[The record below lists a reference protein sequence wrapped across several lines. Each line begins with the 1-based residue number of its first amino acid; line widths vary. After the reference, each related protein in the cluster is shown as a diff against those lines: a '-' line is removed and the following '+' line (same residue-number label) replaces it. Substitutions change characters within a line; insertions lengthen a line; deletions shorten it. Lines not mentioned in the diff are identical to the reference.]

1 MAASKSTVSSFLVSS
16 HEGANSVDNILT
28 TQRIDPILTP
38 GQIATHVH
46 SGAQGSP
53 SVCHSIYLFHSV
65 VGGSNFG
72 LDFTSSGVLRNSSC
86 TSVPIREDKSNY
98 WYPVRAFEWQNGTF
112 SLVDG
117 NSVMYV
123 SYYLFSDEVNSTTPF
138 PDDFR
143 MISGD
148 PNLRAFDPASFAQQ
162 AVTYLCLQAGGAS
175 ARFNELP
182 HAACSNGIRSQ
193 INFPSCWDGENVDSD
208 DHRSHVA
215 FLSTGPDNGTCN
227 DPAYPYTLP
236 RIFMEA
242 SCIFASVYWI
252 TQVWDPFRAQSYS
265 PDQPFVFSNGDPTG
279 YGYHADFVNGWEPAA
294 LQYVLDY
301 CHCNPYGDPSCCVAQ
316 GLFTFDQ
323 EAKCYITDS
332 VEEKVKGTL
341 DTLPGANPVQAPCYE
356 DYIATST
363 PAIVAP
369 VYAYDGGE
377 NPVYTAGDGSRAA
390 RPTVTVAHAA
400 SYASVAQAA
409 QGTCIYNGAVYTAVR
424 VGWMMSAGVLGITYL
439 LI

>member
-1 MAASKSTVSSFLVSS
+1 MLICASRYVLPFLALLGVLRPHALAYFLMAA
-16 HEGANSVDNILT
+16 NNILT

-38 GQIATHVH
+38 GQVATHVH
-46 SGAQGSP
+46 SGAHGSP
-53 SVCHSIYLFHSV
+53 PVCDQTHLCHPV

-72 LDFTSSGVLRNSSC
+72 LDSTSSDVLRNSSC

-98 WYPVRAFEWQNGTF
+98 WYPNGTF

-117 NSVMYV
+117 NPVMYV

-138 PDDFR
+138 PDDV
-143 MISGD
+143 SD

-175 ARFNELP
+175 ARSNELP
-182 HAACSNGIRSQ
+182 RGACSNGIRSQ
-193 INFPSCWDGENVDSD
+193 INFPSCWDGENLDSK

-227 DPAYPYTLP
+227 DPAFPYTLP
-236 RIFMEA
+236 RIFME
-242 SCIFASVYWI
+242 VYWI
-252 TQVWDPFRAQSYS
+252 TQVWDAFRLQSYS
-265 PDQPFVFSNGDPTG
+265 PEQPFVFSNGDPTG

-294 LQYVLDY
+294 LKNALDY

-341 DTLPGANPVQAPCYE
+341 DRLPGANPVQAPCYE
-356 DYIATST
+356 DYVATST

-369 VYAYDGGE
+369 VYAYDGAE
-377 NPVYTAGDGSRAA
+377 NPVYTAVDGAKVA

-400 SYASVAQAA
+400 RSASVAQAA

-424 VGWMMSAGVLGITYL
+424 AGWMMSIGILWVVYQLT
-439 LI
+439 

>member
-1 MAASKSTVSSFLVSS
+1 MLIFASRNVLLALALLGVLRPHALAYFLMAA
-16 HEGANSVDNILT
+16 NNILT

-38 GQIATHVH
+38 GQVATHVH

-53 SVCHSIYLFHSV
+53 SII
-65 VGGSNFG
+65 GGSNFG
-72 LDFTSSGVLRNSSC
+72 LDSTSSDVLRNSSC

-98 WYPVRAFEWQNGTF
+98 WYPNGTF

-117 NSVMYV
+117 NPVIID
-123 SYYLFSDEVNSTTPF
+123 YLFSDEANSTTRF
-138 PDDFR
+138 PDDV
-143 MISGD
+143 SD
-148 PNLRAFDPASFAQQ
+148 PNLRTFDASSFAQQ

-182 HAACSNGIRSQ
+182 RGACSNGIRSQ
-193 INFPSCWDGENVDSD
+193 INFPSCWDGKNVDSD

-215 FLSTGPDNGTCN
+215 FLSTGPDNGTCD
-227 DPAYPYTLP
+227 DPAFPYALP
-236 RIFMEA
+236 RIFME
-242 SCIFASVYWI
+242 VYWI
-252 TQVWDPFRAQSYS
+252 TQVWDAFRSISYS

-294 LQYVLDY
+294 LKNALDY

-323 EAKCYITDS
+323 EVKCYITDS

-341 DTLPGANPVQAPCYE
+341 DRLPGANPVQAPCYE
-356 DYIATST
+356 DYVATST

-369 VYAYDGGE
+369 VYAFDGAE
-377 NPVYTAGDGSRAA
+377 NPVYTAVDGSRAA
-390 RPTVTVAHAA
+390 RPKVTVAHAA
-400 SYASVAQAA
+400 SSASVAQAA

-424 VGWMMSAGVLGITYL
+424 AGWVMLVGVLGIAFL
-439 LI
+439 SM

>member
-1 MAASKSTVSSFLVSS
+1 MLICASRYVLPFLALLGVLRPHALAYFLMAA
-16 HEGANSVDNILT
+16 NNILT

-38 GQIATHVH
+38 GQVATHVH

-53 SVCHSIYLFHSV
+53 LVCNQPHFCYSV

-72 LDFTSSGVLRNSSC
+72 LDSTSSDVLRYSSC

-98 WYPVRAFEWQNGTF
+98 WYPVCAWQNGTF

-117 NSVMYV
+117 NPVI
-123 SYYLFSDEVNSTTPF
+123 DDVNTTTPF
-138 PDDFR
+138 PDDV
-143 MISGD
+143 SD
-148 PNLRAFDPASFAQQ
+148 PNLRTFDASSFAQQ

-182 HAACSNGIRSQ
+182 RGVCSAGIRSQ
-193 INFPSCWDGENVDSD
+193 INFPSCWDGKNVDSD

-227 DPAYPYTLP
+227 DPAFPYTLP

-242 SCIFASVYWI
+242 SSQPVYWI
-252 TQVWDPFRAQSYS
+252 TQTWDAFRSQSYS

-294 LQYVLDY
+294 LKNALDY

-356 DYIATST
+356 DYVTTST

-369 VYAYDGGE
+369 VYAYDGAE
-377 NPVYTAGDGSRAA
+377 NPVYTAFDGAKVA

-400 SYASVAQAA
+400 RSASVAQAA

-424 VGWMMSAGVLGITYL
+424 AGWMMSIGILWVVYQLT
-439 LI
+439 